1 VAALWDSYYPP
12 GGLEAKVARLVDGLR
27 AEIPRFVEVLTEYR
41 PPALQGRS
49 LRQVMNLTDRQPAQ
63 LSALLTDWRAEPS
76 RMYQTAPSLTF
87 AVLGQARIDG
97 QLSPEEES
105 TILAKLLTHW
115 ALKTTLDMS
124 FYCASQGSRPA
135 PLSQAQLID

>member
-1 VAALWDSYYPP
+1 
-12 GGLEAKVARLVDGLR
+12 
-27 AEIPRFVEVLTEYR
+27 
-41 PPALQGRS
+41 
-49 LRQVMNLTDRQPAQ
+49 MNLPQRQPAR
-63 LSALLTDWRAEPS
+63 LSAMFTDWGAEPS
-76 RMYQTAPSLTF
+76 RMYRTAPSLTF

-97 QLSPEEES
+97 QLTPEEES

-135 PLSQAQLID
+135 PLSQAQTVY

>member
-1 VAALWDSYYPP
+1 
-12 GGLEAKVARLVDGLR
+12 
-27 AEIPRFVEVLTEYR
+27 
-41 PPALQGRS
+41 
-49 LRQVMNLTDRQPAQ
+49 
-63 LSALLTDWRAEPS
+63 
-76 RMYQTAPSLTF
+76 MYQTAPSLTF

-124 FYCASQGSRPA
+124 FYCASQVARPA
-135 PLSQAQLID
+135 PLSKAQLVH